1 MKKFLLLFF
10 LLPLLAAAQ
19 QVEVPRDTSFTVYSA
34 YEKERKRYPFIQIA
48 KLEPNKQVRL
58 VRDVGYRTV
67 NNRELRLDIFYHAK
81 KIRKGYPGVLLVHG
95 GGWRSGDKSQQ
106 WPLAQQLAAR
116 GYVAVAV
123 EYRLSLEAPYPAA
136 LHDLKAAVRWMR
148 AHSSA
153 LQLDPT
159 KIAALG
165 VSAGGQLA
173 ALLGT
178 TNGQPKVEGNGGYA
192 NHDSAVQSIIDIDG
206 VLAFKHPESEEGA
219 VAAMWLGG
227 TYEEAPEIWEEAS
240 PLSHVS
246 KTSPPTL
253 FINSSLPRFHAGRD
267 DMLRKLEAHGIYSQV
282 HTLPDTPHPFW
293 LFHPWFQPTVDYTI
307 DFLDKVF
314 KGKGR

>member
-1 MKKFLLLFF
+1 MKKLLLLLF
-10 LLPLLAAAQ
+10 LLPIVAAAQ
-19 QVEVPRDTSFTVYSA
+19 QGEVPRDTSFTVHSA
-34 YEKERKRYPFIQIA
+34 FVKERKRYPFIQIA
-48 KLEPNKQVRL
+48 QVEPIKGVRL
-58 VRDVGYRTV
+58 VRDVVYSTIG
-67 NNRELRLDIFYHAK
+67 NRELRLDVFYPAG
-81 KIRKGYPGVLLVHG
+81 RKRKRYPGVLLVHG
-95 GGWRSGDKSQQ
+95 GGWRSGNKSQQ
-106 WPLAQQLAAR
+106 APLAQQLAAR

-136 LHDLKAAVRWMR
+136 VHDLKAAVRWMR
-148 AHSSA
+148 ANAAA

-173 ALLGT
+173 ALLGA
-178 TNGQPKVEGNGGYA
+178 TNGLPTFEGNGG
-192 NHDSAVQSIIDIDG
+192 NENQDSAVQAIIDIDG

-227 TYEEAPEIWEEAS
+227 TYEEAPEVWEEAS

-246 KTSPPTL
+246 KHTPPTL

-267 DMLRKLEAHGIYSQV
+267 DMIRKLDAHGIYSQV
-282 HTLPDTPHPFW
+282 YTLPDTPHPFW
-293 LFHPWFQPTVDYTI
+293 LFHPWFQPTVDYTVA
-307 DFLDKVF
+307 FLDRVF